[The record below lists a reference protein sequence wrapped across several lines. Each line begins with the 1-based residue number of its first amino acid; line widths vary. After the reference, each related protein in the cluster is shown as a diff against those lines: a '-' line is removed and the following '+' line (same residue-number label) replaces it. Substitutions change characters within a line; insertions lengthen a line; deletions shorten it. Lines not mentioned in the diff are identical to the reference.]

1 MVKCNHLGVINM
13 LKYFKVTNYKGFKD
27 GISIDFS
34 KHRDYNFHKSFIKY
48 GIVNKGL
55 IYGKNGS
62 GKSNFGLA
70 LFDIVYHLTD
80 KFKPD
85 VNISYQNGEQTNKP
99 VEFEYVFNF
108 DKDEIKY
115 VYGKAN
121 QLAILYEKLYINKHQ
136 VINYDFKNQGN
147 RTLLIKEATTLKI
160 SPLRVEQSFVRYIY
174 DHCSFDENHCLCKL
188 MKFVD
193 NMLWFRSVNN
203 NQFGGYKESPE
214 QLTDMLDKKEAVK
227 DFQNFLYNVDENLKF
242 NLSIEKDLYNNK
254 ILMVNY
260 DDNSKLPFTAV
271 ASTGTLSLW
280 LFYCWMLEFDKITF
294 LYIDEFDAYYHYE
307 TSEYILNLINNKDN
321 FQSFV
326 STHNTYLMNNS
337 IIRPD
342 CCFIISENKTIK
354 SLPDCTEKE
363 IREAHNLERMYRN
376 GGFTI

>member
-1 MVKCNHLGVINM
+1 M

-121 QLAILYEKLYINKHQ
+121 QLAILYEKLYINKHL

-174 DHCSFDENHCLCKL
+174 DHCSFDENHCLCKAGPRY
-188 MKFVD
+188 
-193 NMLWFRSVNN
+193 LW
-203 NQFGGYKESPE
+203 
-214 QLTDMLDKKEAVK
+214 
-227 DFQNFLYNVDENLKF
+227 
-242 NLSIEKDLYNNK
+242 
-254 ILMVNY
+254 
-260 DDNSKLPFTAV
+260 
-271 ASTGTLSLW
+271 
-280 LFYCWMLEFDKITF
+280 
-294 LYIDEFDAYYHYE
+294 
-307 TSEYILNLINNKDN
+307 
-321 FQSFV
+321 
-326 STHNTYLMNNS
+326 
-337 IIRPD
+337 
-342 CCFIISENKTIK
+342 
-354 SLPDCTEKE
+354 
-363 IREAHNLERMYRN
+363 
-376 GGFTI
+376 